1 MLTLKE
7 YIKLHKHLEE
17 VSDNSPRLYVYYHIL
32 NEEDYIEIIL
42 N

>member
-7 YIKLHKHLEE
+7 HIRLHKHLSD
-17 VSDNSPRLYVYYHIL
+17 VSKTSPKLYVYYHIL
-32 NEEDYIEIIL
+32 NKEDYIEIIL